1 MDEQSVDLGE
11 LRAEFVRGYEAVE
24 EALRN
29 REGKSIE
36 EFDQRIVKL
45 HTASNAYF
53 RFLREHFDWA

>member
-24 EALRN
+24 DALRN

-36 EFDQRIVKL
+36 EFDRRIVKL
-45 HTASNAYF
+45 QGASNAYF
-53 RFLREHFDWA
+53 RFLREHFDGA